1 MTNTYLPIHLD
12 VKKSITKNPSNL
24 NDVSA
29 NNEVVYR
36 RRSNSQSQ
44 VISTPT
50 TLSRSKEKPNK
61 RNHVLYFVTLTPLND
76 TFIKKQLLVP
86 FFPETRKLGR
96 PAGSKVKPDIT
107 NGFFD
112 SRVLSRSH
120 AAMFIDASS
129 GKVMLK
135 DLGSS
140 NGTYVNEERIGND
153 PVEIKI
159 GDIIY
164 LGFNIQADTNHK
176 QISAKVENINVMQ
189 NFYTSSSTIPS
200 SFNFKNQL
208 TMDTP
213 EFKHYNF
220 IQDIIS
226 KLPNTNKAIKSNER
240 HLSFENALFGDIN
253 PNLEDTL
260 LGLNSSGN
268 CGIFNNAQIT
278 NASSLDSVIRALT
291 ANLSKIRHQN
301 NALSTL
307 EEFIIDYQT
316 RLNELNSNFLK
327 QEFESKLKKFEDQI
341 SEEKN
346 QTQEIKDK
354 HKSYKADACQLADQ
368 LRREVS
374 ILTDE
379 KYALNQKIN
388 EIDKLHEKDLKSSKK
403 ELIQANEVFN
413 IENSTS
419 NDFDIDI
426 TNSNGKDVREIIKS
440 PSIDDDKKQEVIHSS
455 EVASN
460 DKNIQDCK
468 HYALSDIMDIDC
480 SIMEVSDEKK
490 IENQPKLTPPMSDNE
505 LETSRNILNTTDN
518 STDIKPGSSINSPDK
533 GINHKK
539 GSYSAMLQLLPLK
552 DKITIALYFTLLAL
566 IIQSIERNRGMVFGL
581 SMILFIDIFQRLST
595 QN

>member
-12 VKKSITKNPSNL
+12 VEKSITKNQSNL

-29 NNEVVYR
+29 NNEVVNR

-50 TLSRSKEKPNK
+50 ALSRSKEKPNK

-86 FFPETRKLGR
+86 YFPETRKLGR

-226 KLPNTNKAIKSNER
+226 KLPNTKKAIKTNER

-260 LGLNSSGN
+260 LGLSTNGN

-278 NASSLDSVIRALT
+278 NASSLDSAIRVLT
-291 ANLSKIRHQN
+291 TNLSKIRHQN
-301 NALSTL
+301 NTLATL
-307 EEFIIDYQT
+307 EEFIIDYQA

-327 QEFESKLKKFEDQI
+327 QEFESKLKKLEDQI

-346 QTQEIKDK
+346 QTQETKDK
-354 HKSYKADACQLADQ
+354 HKSYIAEATQIADQ
-368 LRREVS
+368 LRKEVS
-374 ILTDE
+374 ILTNE
-379 KYALNQKIN
+379 KHALNQKIN
-388 EIDKLHEKDLKSSKK
+388 EIDKLHEKGLNANKK
-403 ELIQANEVFN
+403 ELIRANEVVN
-413 IENSTS
+413 IENFTS
-419 NDFDIDI
+419 KDFNIDN
-426 TNSNGKDVREIIKS
+426 TNSNGKHVTEIIKS
-440 PSIDDDKKQEVIHSS
+440 RSNDDDKKQEVTS
-455 EVASN
+455 SN

-468 HYALSDIMDIDC
+468 NYALSDINDIDC
-480 SIMEVSDEKK
+480 SVMDYSDEKK
-490 IENQPKLTPPMSDNE
+490 IENQPTSTPPISDNE
-505 LETSRNILNTTDN
+505 LETSRNIPNATDN
-518 STDIKPGSSINSPDK
+518 EADIEPGSSINSLDK

-552 DKITIALYFTLLAL
+552 DKITIALYFTLLL
-566 IIQSIERNRGMVFGL
+566 LVIQSIERNRGMVFGL
-581 SMILFIDIFQRLST
+581 SIILFINVFQRLST

>member
-12 VKKSITKNPSNL
+12 VQKSVTKNRGNL
-24 NDVSA
+24 NDVSP
-29 NNEVVYR
+29 NNEVANR

-50 TLSRSKEKPNK
+50 ALSRSKEKPNK

-86 FFPETRKLGR
+86 YFPETRKLGR

-120 AAMFIDASS
+120 AAMFIDSS
-129 GKVMLK
+129 NGKLMLK

-140 NGTYVNEERIGND
+140 NGTYVNEERIGNE

-226 KLPNTNKAIKSNER
+226 KIPKKKAARANGL

-253 PNLEDTL
+253 PNLEDKL
-260 LGLNSSGN
+260 LGLNPSGN

-278 NASSLDSVIRALT
+278 NASSLDSAIRVLT
-291 ANLSKIRHQN
+291 TNLSKIKQQN
-301 NALSTL
+301 HTLATL
-307 EEFIIDYQT
+307 EEFIIDYQA
-316 RLNELNSNFLK
+316 RLNELNSNYLK
-327 QEFESKLKKFEDQI
+327 QEYESKLRKLEDQI
-341 SEEKN
+341 SEEKS
-346 QTQEIKDK
+346 QTQESKDK
-354 HKSYKADACQLADQ
+354 YKNYKEEATQLVDQ
-368 LRREVS
+368 LRKEVTA
-374 ILTDE
+374 LTNE
-379 KYALNQKIN
+379 KHALNEKFN
-388 EIDKLHEKDLKSSKK
+388 EINKLHGED
-403 ELIQANEVFN
+403 
-413 IENSTS
+413 S
-419 NDFDIDI
+419 NDNTKGLIETNESNTEKPSLNFDYI
-426 TNSNGKDVREIIKS
+426 NSNGKFVSETTKS
-440 PSIDDDKKQEVIHSS
+440 MTSNDDKRQKIISS
-455 EVASN
+455 LENQKVHDSN
-460 DKNIQDCK
+460 NF
-468 HYALSDIMDIDC
+468 ALSNIKDKDC
-480 SIMEVSDEKK
+480 SIMDSPKEEKSE
-490 IENQPKLTPPMSDNE
+490 IESEATPPILDKEM
-505 LETSRNILNTTDN
+505 ETSRNTPYTNN
-518 STDIKPGSSINSPDK
+518 NPSSIESDRSISSRDQ
-533 GINHKK
+533 GIDRKI
-539 GSYSAMLQLLPLK
+539 GSFSSMLQLLPLK
-552 DKITIALYFTLLAL
+552 DKIAIALYFTLLAL
-566 IIQSIERNRGMVFGL
+566 VIQSIERNRGIIFGL
-581 SMILFIDIFQRLST
+581 SIVLFVNVFQRLSS
-595 QN
+595 

>member
-12 VKKSITKNPSNL
+12 VQKSITKNQGSL
-24 NDVSA
+24 NDILPK
-29 NNEVVYR
+29 NEVANR

-50 TLSRSKEKPNK
+50 ALSRSKEKPNK

-86 FFPETRKLGR
+86 YFPETRKLGR

-120 AAMFIDASS
+120 AAMFIDSSS
-129 GKVMLK
+129 GKLMLK

-140 NGTYVNEERIGND
+140 NGTYVNEERIGNE

-189 NFYTSSSTIPS
+189 NFYSSSSTIPS

-226 KLPNTNKAIKSNER
+226 KIPKQKTTKTDGL

-253 PNLEDTL
+253 PNIEDKL

-278 NASSLDSVIRALT
+278 NASSLDSAIRVLT
-291 ANLSKIRHQN
+291 TNLSKIKQQN
-301 NALSTL
+301 HTLATL
-307 EEFIIDYQT
+307 EEFIMDYQA

-327 QEFESKLKKFEDQI
+327 QEYENKLKKLEDQI
-341 SEEKN
+341 SEEQA
-346 QTQEIKDK
+346 QTQETKDK
-354 HKSYKADACQLADQ
+354 HKSYKVEAAQLVEQ
-368 LRREVS
+368 LRKE
-374 ILTDE
+374 ITALTNE
-379 KYALNQKIN
+379 KHVLNQKFN
-388 EIDKLHEKDLKSSKK
+388 EIDKSHEKDSNDGTKNLVESKESNTEKYASIPDHIKSNDKFASDSSK
-403 ELIQANEVFN
+403 
-413 IENSTS
+413 SMP
-419 NDFDIDI
+419 
-426 TNSNGKDVREIIKS
+426 TN
-440 PSIDDDKKQEVIHSS
+440 DDKKQEIISS
-455 EVASN
+455 FVDDTSQNQTTHASN
-460 DKNIQDCK
+460 YSSSNIKDE
-468 HYALSDIMDIDC
+468 DC
-480 SIMEVSDEKK
+480 SIIDSSNQKK
-490 IENQPKLTPPMSDNE
+490 SEIEPKETPSSLKKEIEP
-505 LETSRNILNTTDN
+505 SRNTSKTSNNPSNLESDRSI
-518 STDIKPGSSINSPDK
+518 SSLYQGMD
-533 GINHKK
+533 HKM

-566 IIQSIERNRGMVFGL
+566 IIQSIERNQGIIFGL
-581 SMILFIDIFQRLST
+581 SVVLFVNVFQRLSS
-595 QN
+595 